1 MKTAASIAIAVA
13 FAGLVGCSESKPAET
28 PVAEAPA
35 VETPAPEVTPASA
48 PTPQQIIETRQ
59 ANLKDLG
66 KNFKAIADQT
76 KAATLDMAVIAPAA
90 DTVKTHASE
99 IGNWFPAGTGP
110 ESGVKTE
117 ALPKIWEDRATFDA
131 AVTRLQAEAAKLQT
145 AAASGDA
152 AAVKAQFPETG
163 KACKNCHDTFRMK
176 EEK

>member
-13 FAGLVGCSESKPAET
+13 FTGLVGCSESKPAET
-28 PVAEAPA
+28 PVADAPA
-35 VETPAPEVTPASA
+35 AATPTPEATPASA

-76 KAATLDMAVIAPAA
+76 KATAPDMAVIGPAA
-90 DTVKTHASE
+90 DAVKAHASE

-110 ESGVKTE
+110 ESGVKTA

-131 AVTRLQAEAAKLQT
+131 AVVRLQGEAAKLQT
-145 AAASGDA
+145 TAASGDA
-152 AAVKAQFPETG
+152 AAVKAQFPATG
-163 KACKNCHDTFRMK
+163 GACKNCHDTFRMK